1 MNMNK
6 LKYMLVAC
14 LVGFLGQTALAQD
27 TITVFD
33 KALGAN
39 EVIDIPENIIADIDG
54 LLAEWYSKTY
64 LDQEEECHMKDEN
77 PFFETDVYI
86 NRLHRMPTV
95 IEMPHNEVVQKFIDM
110 YSGRLRKSVSFMLA
124 ANNFYMPIFEEAL
137 ETNGLPLELKYL
149 PVIES
154 ALNPKATSR
163 VGAAG
168 LWQFMLTTGKQYGLE
183 VNSLID
189 ERRDPIKSSYA
200 AARYLKDL
208 YAIFGDWH
216 LVIAAYNCGP
226 GNVNKAIHRAG
237 DVMDYWKIYN
247 YLPQETRGYV
257 PSYIAANYIM
267 NYYCD
272 HNICPY
278 ESRLPAQTDT
288 IQITRD
294 LYMEQISELCDI
306 SMGEIEALNP
316 QYRTNLIPGETKP
329 CTLRLPSS
337 AIGSFISQQDTIYEH
352 RLSDLQ
358 SKRRVVEVQTV
369 ASPKNSKNA
378 KNNKSKGNSAGNA
391 SAGGTKYTIKKGD
404 TLGAIASRNH
414 TTVAKL
420 QQLNGIKGTNIQV
433 GKTIRVK

>member
-1 MNMNK
+1 MKIKNVK
-6 LKYMLVAC
+6 HITLVC
-14 LVGFLGQTALAQD
+14 LCFLFGQTVSAQN
-27 TITVFD
+27 TITVYD
-33 KALGAN
+33 QNSGEN
-39 EVIDIPENIIADIDG
+39 EVIDIPENIITNIDS
-54 LLAEWYSKTY
+54 LLSEWYSKTY

-77 PFFETDVYI
+77 PVFETNVYI
-86 NRLHRMPTV
+86 DRLHRMPTV

-110 YSGRLRKSVSFMLA
+110 YSGRLRKSVSYMLA

-149 PVIES
+149 PIIES
-154 ALNPKATSR
+154 ALNPKAVSR
-163 VGAAG
+163 ASAVG

-247 YLPQETRGYV
+247 YLPKETRGYV

-288 IQITRD
+288 LQVTKN
-294 LYMEQISELCDI
+294 LYMEQIEELCGVG
-306 SMGEIEALNP
+306 MNELEALNP
-316 QYRTNLIPGETKP
+316 QYRTHLIPGETRP
-329 CTLRLPSS
+329 CTLRLPST
-337 AIGSFISQQDTIYEH
+337 ALGSFLSQQDTIYNH
-352 RLSDLQ
+352 RINELQ
-358 SKRRVVEVQTV
+358 SKRKVVAIETV
-369 ASPKNSKNA
+369 SAS
-378 KNNKSKGNSAGNA
+378 KSKTNSNTKSKSSTAA
-391 SAGGTKYTIKKGD
+391 STSKAGGTVHTVKKGD
-404 TLGAIASRNH
+404 TLGAIASKYH
-414 TTVAKL
+414 TTVSKL
-420 QQLNGIKGTNIQV
+420 QKLNGIRGTNLQIGQ
-433 GKTIRVK
+433 KIRVN